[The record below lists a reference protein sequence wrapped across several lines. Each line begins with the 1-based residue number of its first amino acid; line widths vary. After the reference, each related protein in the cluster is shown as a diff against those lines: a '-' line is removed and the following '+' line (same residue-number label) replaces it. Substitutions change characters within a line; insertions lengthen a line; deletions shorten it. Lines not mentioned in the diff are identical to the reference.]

1 MFVFHLE
8 IQFYFLG
15 YLHQNFACI
24 FSVNKNKNPVLEKK
38 LCNFKKK
45 LDNFKLE
52 VFNKC
57 NNKSTNL
64 GYKNIFISKT
74 YNFMNKSVWLA
85 WTLSFVM
92 PSLFLAKLK
101 CIYKILK
108 LNKNNFKFLFF
119 SLKKTKI
126 VKVLVILYHAGWIS
140 CVHDLMKILVITIFV
155 ENNRCSKF
163 LTKIH
168 HFCTKVQCIYKT

>member
-1 MFVFHLE
+1 MFVFHIK

-24 FSVNKNKNPVLEKK
+24 FTINKNKNHVLEKK
-38 LCNFKKK
+38 LHNFKKK
-45 LDNFKLE
+45 LDNFKLK

-57 NNKSTNL
+57 NNKSTNVR
-64 GYKNIFISKT
+64 YKNIFISNT

-119 SLKKTKI
+119 SLKKTKMI
-126 VKVLVILYHAGWIS
+126 KVLVILYHAGWIS
-140 CVHDLMKILVITIFV
+140 CVHDLMKILVIPIFV

-163 LTKIH
+163 LTKNH